1 MSNFMDKVGSM
12 AKKAADKTG
21 DMVEIGKLNT
31 KILSQQQSISSIKGK
46 IGELIF
52 AYYQQGE
59 HIPDDVEVLCKQ
71 IEEIQ
76 NNIASLQKEIQE
88 IKE

>member
-1 MSNFMDKVGSM
+1 MSNFMDRVGGM

-21 DMVEIGKLNT
+21 DMVEIGKLNA
-31 KILSQQQSISSIKGK
+31 KILSQQQSISSVKEK

-52 AYYQQGE
+52 ERYQQGE
-59 HIPDDVEVLCKQ
+59 QLPDDVGELCKQ
-71 IEEIQ
+71 IEDIQ
-76 NNIASLQKEIQE
+76 NNIASLKKEIQE

>member
-1 MSNFMDKVGSM
+1 MANFMNKVGNM

-31 KILSQQQSISSIKGK
+31 KILSQQKSISSLKEK
-46 IGELIF
+46 IGEIVF
-52 AYYQQGE
+52 EQYQQGE
-59 HIPDDVEVLCKQ
+59 ALPEGIEALCQQ
-71 IEEIQ
+71 IEETKQTITT
-76 NNIASLQKEIQE
+76 LQQEIQE

>member
-52 AYYQQGE
+52 ACYQQGE
-59 HIPDDVEVLCKQ
+59 QLPDDVGALCKQ
-71 IEEIQ
+71 IEELQ